1 VPRLS
6 QTSRISHLESRIL
19 YIYIYIYTI
28 NEHTF
33 QSFRP
38 ENNNKS
44 SSKLYLKSQAAD
56 GHKGNKSALRHEYMS
71 MSMFTAALV
80 TTSTSKF
87 NYLYPTIPH
96 YLIPPSKNCS
106 YCVLNYRL
114 VVTFFD
120 GKAYSYST
128 GTYVMRSEEPMM

>member
-87 NYLYPTIPH
+87 IYLYPTISSLFDPT
-96 YLIPPSKNCS
+96 LQKLQLL
-106 YCVLNYRL
+106 CVKLSPRCDLFRREGIFLLYWYICHE
-114 VVTFFD
+114 
-120 GKAYSYST
+120 K
-128 GTYVMRSEEPMM
+128 